1 MNDLEI
7 FDPKL
12 TKIGKDNPFKVP
24 NGYFESLP
32 TRVQNYCNENS
43 VKNPFVL
50 RIAAIRTQLALA
62 TGLCLFV
69 LIAFIGYHY
78 SQQTNSISSLKRV
91 DYIKVVEESGTE
103 FDEIQLYEAFSNGHK
118 KDSIKNSMNDE
129 LIEYL
134 LYDNI
139 NNGTHLDHSKDIKP

>member
-1 MNDLEI
+1 MNDLETL
-7 FDPKL
+7 DPEL
-12 TKIGKDNPFKVP
+12 IKIGKDNPFKVP

-32 TRVQNYCNENS
+32 TRVQNYCNENK
-43 VKNPFVL
+43 VKSPSVL
-50 RIAAIRTQLALA
+50 RIASIRTQLALA
-62 TGLCLFV
+62 SGLCLFV

-78 SQQTNSISSLKRV
+78 TQQTNSISSLKRV
-91 DYIKVVEESGTE
+91 DYIKVIEESGTE
-103 FDEIQLYEAFSNGHK
+103 FDEIQLYEAFSNEHK

-139 NNGTHLDHSKDIKP
+139 NNGTHLDHSKEIKP

>member
-1 MNDLEI
+1 MNDLETS
-7 FDPKL
+7 DSKL
-12 TKIGKDNPFKVP
+12 TKTGKDNPFKVP

-32 TRVQNYCNENS
+32 TRVQNYCNENR
-43 VKNPFVL
+43 VKNPSVL
-50 RIAAIRTQLALA
+50 RIAAIKTQLALA
-62 TGLCLFV
+62 SGFCLFV
-69 LIAFIGYHY
+69 LIAFIGYYY

-139 NNGTHLDHSKDIKP
+139 NNGTHFDYSKDIKP